1 MPELEG
7 IGLPEAELNDKGCR
21 LLRRSNKAQAQSL
34 PRRQQQRRRRR
45 QQQRQLPA
53 VSNQEAMV
61 AQTLS
66 RTKKRSRQIEKANKL
81 VQIQAQLKDLEKQ

>member
-1 MPELEG
+1 
-7 IGLPEAELNDKGCR
+7 
-21 LLRRSNKAQAQSL
+21 LRRSNKAQAQSL
-34 PRRQQQRRRRR
+34 PRRQQQRRRR
-45 QQQRQLPA
+45 QQQHQLPA

>member
-34 PRRQQQRRRRR
+34 PRRQQQRRRR
-45 QQQRQLPA
+45 QQQHQLPA

>member
-1 MPELEG
+1 
-7 IGLPEAELNDKGCR
+7 
-21 LLRRSNKAQAQSL
+21 
-34 PRRQQQRRRRR
+34 
-45 QQQRQLPA
+45 
-53 VSNQEAMV
+53 MV